1 MSTLSLIQIALVAV
15 ALGGLLLTTWELEAV
30 RRVRRQALPPPP
42 RYPGISLLKP
52 LCGLDEELEIN
63 LRSHLAQEYPGP
75 WEIVLGV
82 RSAEDAAYPVAR
94 AFADRH
100 PERVRL
106 VLQEG
111 EPGHNPKVNQLISLT
126 RAARYEVI
134 ALTDS
139 NVRVAPGYLV
149 EVAAVLAR
157 PGVGLAT
164 HLFAGVG
171 ERALGAA
178 LDNLTLSYFVA
189 PSLSTSTLF
198 LKWDNVVG
206 KSMALRREVL
216 ERLGGWHEVKD
227 YLAEDH
233 LVGKLLRRH
242 GLRSA
247 LCRTPVQNVQIDHP
261 LRHFWDRH
269 ARWLT
274 MRFRASPATTLLEP
288 LVLPVLFT
296 LAAALLAPAN
306 GTGWLIFAAAYAWE
320 AAMVQASGRLV
331 RGHWFKPWH
340 LLLLPLREA
349 IFFAAWVRGATRRH
363 VEWRGNRLM
372 VLWMTRLAEQAALD
386 RVRNIRRRMPRSSTP
401 PAGLEREVRG
411 ARSGGGGPACDRRA
425 ACS

>member
-1 MSTLSLIQIALVAV
+1 MSALSLIQIALVAV

-139 NVRVAPGYLV
+139 NVRVAPSYLV
-149 EVAAVLAR
+149 EVASMLAQ
-157 PGVGLAT
+157 PGIGLAT
-164 HLFAGVG
+164 QLIAGVG
-171 ERALGAA
+171 EKKLGAV
-178 LDNLTLSYFVA
+178 LDNITLAYFGA
-189 PSLSTSTLF
+189 TNLAASSAIM
-198 LKWDNVVG
+198 KWDHVVG
-206 KSMALRREVL
+206 KSMALRRQLLDEV
-216 ERLGGWHEVKD
+216 GGWHEVKD
-227 YLAEDH
+227 HLAEDH
-233 LVGKLLRRH
+233 LLGMIVRH
-242 GLRSA
+242 RGLRSG
-247 LCRTPVQNVQIDHP
+247 LCPTPVQNVQVTQP
-261 LRHFWDRH
+261 LRYFWGRH
-269 ARWLT
+269 TRWL
-274 MRFRASPATTLLEP
+274 MIRFRTIFPGVLVEP
-288 LVLPVLFT
+288 LALPVLLT
-296 LAAALLAPAN
+296 LSAALLSPAS
-306 GTGWLIFAAAYAWE
+306 GVGWLIFAAAFAWE
-320 AAMVQASGRLV
+320 AAMVQISGRLV
-331 RGHWFKPWH
+331 RGYGFKAWH

-349 IFFAAWVRGATRRH
+349 IFFGAWVRGATMQH
-363 VEWRGNRLM
+363 VDWRGNRLL
-372 VLWMTRLAEQAALD
+372 VLRGTRLAERIALD
-386 RVRNIRRRMPRSSTP
+386 RIRNMRNMR
-401 PAGLEREVRG
+401 L
-411 ARSGGGGPACDRRA
+411 
-425 ACS
+425 